1 MKPFIVALFVVSFTG
16 SVSAQDEP
24 LSIEGLAL
32 RNARLLVAGVAFG
45 LGTYDGELA
54 STGQAR
60 LYCVPDGVDITGNY
74 LWELAE
80 DELDGDHDLA
90 TVAATVVQRLR
101 TLYPCAQ

>member
-1 MKPFIVALFVVSFTG
+1 MKPFIVALLLVSFGG

-32 RNARLLVAGVAFG
+32 RNARLLIAGVAFG

-54 STGQAR
+54 AVGQTR
-60 LYCVPDGVDITGNY
+60 LYCAPDEVNITGNY

-90 TVAATVVQRLR
+90 TVAATVLQRLR
-101 TLYPCAQ
+101 TLYPCSR

>member
-1 MKPFIVALFVVSFTG
+1 MKPFIIALLIASLSG
-16 SVSAQDEP
+16 SVAAQDEP

-45 LGTYDGELA
+45 FGAYDGELV
-54 STGQAR
+54 STGQTR
-60 LYCVPDGVDITGNY
+60 LYCSPDGVNITGNY

-90 TVAATVVQRLR
+90 TVAATVLQRLR
-101 TLYPCAQ
+101 TLYPCSS